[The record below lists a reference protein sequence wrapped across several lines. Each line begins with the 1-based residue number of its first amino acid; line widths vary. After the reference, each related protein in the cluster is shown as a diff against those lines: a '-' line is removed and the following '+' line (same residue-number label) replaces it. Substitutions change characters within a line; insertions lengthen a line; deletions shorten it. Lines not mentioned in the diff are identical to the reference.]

1 MRSLS
6 AGSAPEAAR
15 GTHSIRDFLPQH
27 ARGAARAGGQLS
39 LNGIASLHTPHTTLC
54 TLHSALCTP
63 HSALRTLHFYLLFTL
78 GVDELA
84 AAAAPPAPAR
94 QPPLPQRLPAA
105 APLAPARQPPPTL
118 PSPPLRPPQPPPP
131 QRLPATTSTTT
142 AAASTTTTTT
152 ATAKAPAKVP
162 AKGKQQGKSRC
173 CLTTHYSLRTP
184 HSALRTPHFYLLF
197 TLGVDELAAAAAPL
211 ASAKAPANGKQQVT
225 SRWEVA
231 PPMTQMELLLRLA
244 AEGRR
249 KVPSTSLHP
258 FTPHSLFL
266 TPHSSLF
273 KGHHTFLTHHRM
285 HQTATG
291 AGGSRTARGAG
302 GS

>member
-39 LNGIASLHTPHTTLC
+39 LNGIASLHTPHT
-54 TLHSALCTP
+54 ALCTP
-63 HSALRTLHFYLLFTL
+63 HSALCTL
-78 GVDELA
+78 
-84 AAAAPPAPAR
+84 
-94 QPPLPQRLPAA
+94 
-105 APLAPARQPPPTL
+105 
-118 PSPPLRPPQPPPP
+118 
-131 QRLPATTSTTT
+131 
-142 AAASTTTTTT
+142 
-152 ATAKAPAKVP
+152 
-162 AKGKQQGKSRC
+162 
-173 CLTTHYSLRTP
+173 
-184 HSALRTPHFYLLF
+184 HSALRTLHFYLLF